1 MTNQDGRPDALLATQ
16 VDELRHRLR
25 NHLQNMI
32 SLISMQIR
40 RARNEETI
48 AALEDL
54 RARFASITSIYID
67 LDDSSDHP
75 VALEKFVPDLVRRIG
90 DLLDACPPG
99 PLRVLHVGGAGLTLP
114 RYVAARR
121 PGSRQVVLE
130 PDEALTELVRER
142 LPLPW
147 RSGISVRPVT
157 GRDGL
162 AAVRDGWAEA
172 VVVDAFAGAEV
183 PLRMKE
189 FDLLSVLVRNAGKAL
204 SRERLMA
211 EVWDDNWTGSTKTLD
226 MHVLSLRRKLAAAGL
241 PGDPVTTLRGYGYRY
256 ERT

>member
-90 DLLDACPPG
+90 DLYDPG
-99 PLRVLHVGGAGLTLP
+99 GVHGATFRITPLTLAGQ
-114 RYVAARR
+114 RAALL
-121 PGSRQVVLE
+121 GQIVVE
-130 PDEALTELVRER
+130 LTMNVYRH
-142 LPLPW
+142 
-147 RSGISVRPVT
+147 
-157 GRDGL
+157 
-162 AAVRDGWAEA
+162 
-172 VVVDAFAGAEV
+172 AFAGRTGGRIEV
-183 PLRMKE
+183 ELSVADASTSPLR
-189 FDLLSVLVRNAGKAL
+189 SSAGTSRSGRTGGATPPETKATSSTAPPP
-204 SRERLMA
+204 SR
-211 EVWDDNWTGSTKTLD
+211 
-226 MHVLSLRRKLAAAGL
+226 
-241 PGDPVTTLRGYGYRY
+241 
-256 ERT
+256 